1 MNAIQITKPGIYE
14 ISEEAYHA
22 DCCPMPSASSS
33 LLKIL
38 INETPKHAW
47 DAHPKLNPNHETSDG
62 EEKFDRGH
70 ACHQLMLG
78 GLDRFCIIDA
88 DAYRSN
94 DAKAKRA
101 KAYVDGL
108 IPLLKHK
115 LPEVIAMCDQGKA
128 QLANMEYQDER
139 EIFTGGKSEQTL
151 CWTEEFYGQTIWVRA
166 KLDYFKGAGEIYGD
180 YKSLAAS
187 IHPARLHKYAENADW
202 AFQQALYERGIQKV
216 IGDETPDFRFV
227 VQEATAPH
235 RLLIVKSNPA
245 TIGVARRKVEF
256 ALAQFAWCMKE
267 QCWPGF
273 PNTTVTLGA
282 SPWANEQFLAD
293 EIAAKEAGARE
304 YFEQMRAWQAP
315 L

>member
-1 MNAIQITKPGIYE
+1 MSTITITKPGIYE
-14 ISEEAYHA
+14 LSEGVYHG
-22 DCCPMPSASSS
+22 DPCPAPSASSS
-33 LLKIL
+33 FLKL
-38 INETPKHAW
+38 MLAETPKHAW
-47 DAHPKLNPNHETSDG
+47 ESHPRLNPNHESSDG

-78 GLDRFCIIDA
+78 GLDRFCVIDA

-108 IPLLKHK
+108 IPILKHK
-115 LPEVIAMCDQGKA
+115 VPEVIAMCDAGKA
-128 QLANMEYQDER
+128 QIERMAEKEER

-151 CWTEEFYGQTIWVRA
+151 VWCEEIYGITIWCRA

-187 IHPARLHKYAENADW
+187 IHPSRLHRYAENADW
-202 AFQQALYERGIQKV
+202 AMQNAFYERGIRAV
-216 IGDETPDFRFV
+216 VGDDMPDFRFV
-227 VQEATAPH
+227 VQEATKPH
-235 RLLIVKSNPA
+235 RLVIVKSNPA
-245 TIGVARRKVEF
+245 TLGIARRKVEH
-256 ALAQFAWCMKE
+256 ALHQFAWCMRE
-267 QCWPGF
+267 NCWPGF
-273 PNTTVTLGA
+273 PNTTVVLNA
-282 SPWANEQFLAD
+282 SPWAEEQFLAE

-304 YFEQMRAWQAP
+304 HFDAMKAWQAP